1 MSPLN
6 ALVAATTIFAD
17 EVISIRSAGVLKK
30 TASAPEYDIGY
41 VQVLGRDGGFII
53 PSA

>member
-17 EVISIRSAGVLKK
+17 EVMSIRSARVLKK